1 MPDRVIASIENP
13 ERDHCVDL
21 FVRDDGTYGF
31 EEWRREPEDPGKWYR
46 ARYYAAQVY
55 ANPRQALDEARRAVA
70 WLAQLQPP
78 ELPTDK

>member
-1 MPDRVIASIENP
+1 MPDRVIASFESL
-13 ERDHCVDL
+13 EKDHCVDL

-55 ANPRQALDEARRAVA
+55 AQPQQAFEEARRAVE
-70 WLAQLQPP
+70 WLSQLPIP
-78 ELPTDK
+78 ELPVP